1 MKATV
6 KRILW
11 VVLGLLT
18 VAAIG
23 YFIFTGCNV

>member
-11 VVLGLLT
+11 VVLGLLA